1 MKVALYSCNFGNYRN
16 ELRGFDS
23 ITFDKNI
30 DYYFFTD
37 NTTLTSKTWK
47 IIQYPLLEGDD
58 TMDGNRWTSKQV
70 KFVLP
75 EILSGY
81 DVVVWCD
88 SKILKPPFKLTKE
101 QIVQLFTDSQY
112 KMVNV
117 KHPKRKTLQEELQY
131 TLEHKVE
138 NVKSGNMFMNEIK
151 HIKYETYLPETCFI
165 IRKTDTETNALFE
178 SVYNLLRTKKLKR
191 DQNVYTHAIH
201 EMNYAPENIMWI
213 RYEFVVIDPSKNPP

>member
-1 MKVALYSCNFGNYRN
+1 MKVAVYGCNFGNYRN
-16 ELRGFDS
+16 ELRGFNS
-23 ITFDKNI
+23 ITFDKDI

-37 NTTLTSKTWK
+37 NTRLTSKTWK

-88 SKILKPPFKLTKE
+88 SKILNPPFKLTKE
-101 QIVQLFTDSQY
+101 QIVQMFTDNQY
-112 KMVNV
+112 KIVNV
-117 KHPKRKTLQEELQY
+117 KHPKRKTLQDELNC
-131 TLEHKVE
+131 TLMLKKE
-138 NVKSGNMFMNEIK
+138 NTKSGNMFMSEIK
-151 HIKYETYLPETCFI
+151 HIKYKTQLTDTCFI
-165 IRKTDTETNALFE
+165 IRKTDTETNTLFE

-201 EMNYAPENIMWI
+201 EMNYAPENIKLI
-213 RYEFVVIDPSKNPP
+213 RTRFVILDPSKNPP